1 VKASST
7 RTRRL
12 SGQDLSALSVAG
24 GILTALAATA
34 FYFTRHRTA
43 DLRHD
48 DDDDSPTMTPPSN
61 PQQRPRGLTR
71 QDIWSALGALGGI
84 LTLVTAVMFYFGWRR
99 AYVQADAMSIDV
111 SLFGF
116 STQDYVLRSI
126 SSLYLPLLGVF
137 ALVLAW
143 LWLHSFVVRMLP
155 TDLRI
160 SAKRRNVV
168 TAWSVSITAA
178 GVAVAMWCLL
188 FTAATALPPPRPA
201 IVNWLA
207 YSLRDR
213 QWVVPLVLI
222 TAILGAAY
230 AWWIYRRVQPR
241 RIVDSPLWQTLLP
254 AVLVVG
260 IVVLSASWLLEEYA
274 TIMGHRHALQ
284 ISSAVNELAR
294 AVVISPTPLGLD
306 AAGVEEHRIVGP
318 EGSDVRYRI
327 TGLRLLARSGGKVL
341 LVHDGWAPGN
351 GTVIVLPDSDQLS
364 WQFSR

>member
-1 VKASST
+1 VKESST
-7 RTRRL
+7 PRRRL
-12 SGQDLSALSVAG
+12 SEQPLSALSVAG
-24 GILTALAATA
+24 GILTALTAAT
-34 FYFTRHRTA
+34 FYFTRRRTA
-43 DLRHD
+43 PAGHAGDEN
-48 DDDDSPTMTPPSN
+48 SPITTPASS
-61 PQQRPRGLTR
+61 PQRSRGLTR

-99 AYVQADAMSIDV
+99 ADVQASAMSIDV

-137 ALVLAW
+137 ALILGW
-143 LWLHSFVVRMLP
+143 LWLHSLVVHMFRTGFLKS
-155 TDLRI
+155 T
-160 SAKRRNVV
+160 KRRNAVIG
-168 TAWSVSITAA
+168 WSTSIAAA
-178 GVAVAMWCLL
+178 GIAVALWCLL

-201 IVNWLA
+201 VMNWLA
-207 YSLRDR
+207 HQLVGH
-213 QWVVPLVLI
+213 QWVVPLTLI
-222 TAILGAAY
+222 TATLVAAY
-230 AWWIYRRVQPR
+230 AWWIYRRIQPAPVVEDR
-241 RIVDSPLWQTLLP
+241 PLWQTLLP